1 MSRANVGMDVIP
13 VRSGS
18 NIYTVLAAVGV
29 LIQVLTLTVL
39 FLKYNAVFGDPSTS
53 AWPFTMSK

>member
-1 MSRANVGMDVIP
+1 MSRANAGTDVIP

-29 LIQVLTLTVL
+29 LIQALTLAVL
-39 FLKYNAVFGDPSTS
+39 FLKYNAVFGGTES